1 MKISDLSI
9 EEIKKC
15 YNDPNLQEASAQFIG
30 LVRKFDRTEDD
41 KYLEDMTEV
50 ALTTVSKL
58 PFDEVNMDGEWSSN
72 PNTIMLVIGSHMIEF
87 GILPEFDDNS

>member
-15 YNDPNLQEASAQFIG
+15 YDDPNLQGAAAQFIG

-50 ALTTVSKL
+50 ALKTVPTL
-58 PFDEVNMDGEWSSN
+58 PFDEVNMDGEWSNN
-72 PNTIMLVIGSHMIEF
+72 PNTVMLVIGSHMIEF
-87 GILPEFDDNS
+87 GILPEFNADS